1 MQIIKPIIES
11 CFTKYAI
18 LLALSIWLCGC
29 NTNYIEI
36 ITDKEIDNNTSKTT
50 DVGKT
55 QINIDELLI
64 KKETIEI
71 TNLTPIK
78 KIAVLLPMTGK
89 YSKIGKVILEGIEV
103 ELNNISKVNRPE
115 LSIFDT
121 GDEDIN
127 LRDTY
132 YEMLSNNFDYVIGP
146 IRKNLI
152 NKIINHSSDKLPIL
166 TLNYSNN
173 FKKYSNAV
181 YHFGLLPE
189 DEAICIAEKSII
201 DGNINAS
208 LLYPDNTWGKRIGES
223 FSMRFEELG
232 GKVINTIKYEKEEE
246 MEINKSIKSL
256 LQIEKSMKR
265 KDYLQNILKTK
276 FQYKPYIPNN
286 LDMIFSV
293 GTAKN
298 MRSIKPQFNFNFAE
312 DVPFYSTSHI
322 YNGVINKEI
331 NQDLNDI
338 KFCDIPWLYNNKD
351 ILQKKGLRESLEKR
365 DLLRFF
371 AIGMDS
377 IKIIYNINSL
387 RINKKKYLAA
397 DTGYLQLDEFN
408 KIRRSLIIIKFR
420 NGKAKEV
427 PF

>member
-1 MQIIKPIIES
+1 MIS
-11 CFTKYAI
+11 
-18 LLALSIWLCGC
+18 
-29 NTNYIEI
+29 
-36 ITDKEIDNNTSKTT
+36 DKEIDNNTSRTI
-50 DVGKT
+50 DVSKT

-64 KKETIEI
+64 RKETIEI

-78 KIAVLLPMTGK
+78 KIALLLPMTGK
-89 YSKIGKVILEGIEV
+89 YSKIGKVIFEGIEA
-103 ELNNISKVNRPE
+103 ELNSISKNNRPE

-121 GDEDIN
+121 GDENIN

-166 TLNYSNN
+166 TLNYTNN
-173 FKKYSNAV
+173 FKKYPDAV
-181 YHFGLLPE
+181 YQFGLLPE

-232 GKVINTIKYEKEEE
+232 GKVINTIKYKKDEE

-256 LQIEKSMKR
+256 LQIEKSINR
-265 KDYLQNILKTK
+265 KDYLQSILKTK
-276 FQYKPYIPNN
+276 LQYKPYIPNN

-293 GTAKN
+293 GTSKN

-351 ILQKKGLRESLEKR
+351 ILQKKSLRDNVEKR
-365 DLLRFF
+365 DLLRFV

-377 IKIIYNINSL
+377 VKILYNINSL
-387 RINKKKYLAA
+387 KINKKKYLVAN
-397 DTGYLQLDEFN
+397 TGYLQLDEFN
-408 KIRRSLIIIKFR
+408 KIRRSLIIVKFR